1 MPVIEYAHANGACD
15 VQGGYVYRGSVV
27 TQLTGRYLY
36 ADYCAGFV
44 RSFTFS
50 GGAATSSRDWP
61 QLAVGGG
68 GGIVSFGEDARGEL
82 YIMTYAGTV
91 YRIVPGS

>member
-61 QLAVGGG
+61 QLALAAAVA
-68 GGIVSFGEDARGEL
+68 SSHSAKTRAASC
-82 YIMTYAGTV
+82 T
-91 YRIVPGS
+91 S